1 MRERHGLLLAGDEHH
16 LRGSPAQ
23 WLVGE
28 GLIGIL
34 DNHPVL
40 RKELGKSTG
49 SVKPD
54 AVFSFSM
61 VPSAS
66 PGGLDGQDAGQRIEL
81 TLLREQRLTRRP
93 PIPRQETRHHSV
105 ATPAVPDKQSTG
117 LQYPRELP
125 DHAGILRWVPKEAK
139 RCEEVEHCIE
149 AAAPLRR

>member
-16 LRGSPAQ
+16 LRGSLAQ
-23 WLVGE
+23 RLVGE
-28 GLIGIL
+28 GLIRIL

-54 AVFSFSM
+54 AVYSFSI
-61 VPSAS
+61 VLSAS
-66 PGGLDGQDAGQRIEL
+66 PGGLDGQEAGQRIEV
-81 TLLREQRLTRRP
+81 TLLREQRLIRRP

-125 DHAGILRWVPKEAK
+125 DHPGILRGVDRKST
-139 RCEEVEHCIE
+139 RLNSSHVEISYAVFC
-149 AAAPLRR
+149 